1 VSPVIEVI
9 GAGRIGAALR
19 QRDPK
24 RFALID
30 RTHGWERLDAPAG
43 APILLAVRNDDL
55 DDVLARIPAHRR
67 ADLAFVQNGMI
78 RPWLA
83 EHGLTEA
90 TRGLLFMAVASRGAP
105 IEPGGESPFVG
116 PHAQALVD
124 AFKAAKLPAKVVD
137 AQTFAEA
144 ELEKLLWNSCFGLL
158 CDAHDCDVGAAVADY
173 HDDLQ
178 ALVAELL
185 ALSGPALGVS
195 PALDPLI
202 ERLAA
207 YSRSIPRYRG
217 SVKEWRWRN
226 GWFVELA
233 HEQGVSLPVH
243 DRLLAQAG
251 AQARDS

>member
-1 VSPVIEVI
+1 VSVVIEVI
-9 GAGRIGAALR
+9 GAGRVGAALR
-19 QRDPK
+19 QRDPQ

-30 RTHGWERLDAPAG
+30 RAHGWDRLDGPAG

-55 DDVLARIPAHRR
+55 DDVLARIPGHRR

-83 EHGLTEA
+83 EHGLAQA

-105 IEPGGESPFVG
+105 IEPGGESPFTG
-116 PHAQALVD
+116 AHAQTLVE
-124 AFKAAKLPAKVVD
+124 AFTGAKLPATLVD
-137 AQTFAEA
+137 AETFANT

-158 CDAHDCDVGAAVADY
+158 CDAYDCDVGAAVADY
-173 HDDLQ
+173 HDDLH

-195 PALDPLI
+195 LALDPLI
-202 ERLAA
+202 DRLAA

-217 SVKEWRWRN
+217 AVKEWRWRN

-233 HEQGVSLPVH
+233 HERGLSLPVH